1 MKNLILSL
9 LAITLF
15 SCKKSTSSPTPTVVS
30 VAEKITKTWTA
41 NQVTEGNSVVYAKTG
56 SNNIKAGY
64 SKFKL
69 DLSSKTSATLTEF
82 DGNSFVGTWEIIGDK
97 TLILKSLNPQ
107 PTDTNGS
114 IEYSITEASTS
125 LLKLTRS
132 TTSSK
137 TGGVSVAY
145 VLE

>member
-1 MKNLILSL
+1 MKKLILSL

-15 SCKKSTSSPTPTVVS
+15 SCKKSTTPTPTVVS
-30 VAEKITKTWTA
+30 IAEKITKTWIA

-56 SNNIKAGY
+56 SGNIKTGY
-64 SKFKL
+64 SKFNL
-69 DLSSKTSATLTEF
+69 DLSSKASATLTEF
-82 DGNSFVGTWEIIGDK
+82 DGNSFTGTWEVVGDK
-97 TLILKSLNPQ
+97 TLILKGLNPQ

-114 IEYSITEASTS
+114 IEYSISEASAS
-125 LLKLTRS
+125 VLKLTRN

>member
-1 MKNLILSL
+1 MKNISIFL
-9 LAITLF
+9 LALTLLAC
-15 SCKKSTSSPTPTVVS
+15 SKSTSTPTPTVISVS
-30 VAEKITKTWTA
+30 EKITKSWTA
-41 NQVTEGNSVVYAKTG
+41 NQVTEGSSVVFSKTG
-56 SNNIKAGY
+56 SGNIKAGY

-82 DGNSFVGTWEIIGDK
+82 DGNSFTGTWEVIGDK

-107 PTDTNGS
+107 PTDTNGT
-114 IEYSITEASTS
+114 IEYTISEASSTV
-125 LLKLTRS
+125 LKLTRT

>member
-1 MKNLILSL
+1 MKKLILSL
-9 LAITLF
+9 LALMLF
-15 SCKKSTSSPTPTVVS
+15 SCQKSTSTPTPTVVS

-69 DLSSKTSATLTEF
+69 DLSSKTAVTLTEF
-82 DGNSFVGTWEIIGDK
+82 DGNSFTGTWELIGDK

-107 PTDTNGS
+107 PTDTNGT
-114 IEYSITEASTS
+114 IEYTISEASS
-125 LLKLTRS
+125 AVLKLTRT

>member
-1 MKNLILSL
+1 MKNLILTL
-9 LAITLF
+9 LALTLF
-15 SCKKSTSSPTPTVVS
+15 SCQKSTSTPTPTVVS
-30 VAEKITKTWTA
+30 VAEKITKAWTA
-41 NQVTEGNSVVYAKTG
+41 NQVTEGNSVVYTKTG

-107 PTDTNGS
+107 PTDTNGT
-114 IEYSITEASTS
+114 IEYTISEASTS
-125 LLKLTRS
+125 VLKLTRS

-145 VLE
+145 VLD

>member
-1 MKNLILSL
+1 MKKLILFL

-15 SCKKSTSSPTPTVVS
+15 SCKKSTSTPTPTVIS
-30 VAEKITKTWTA
+30 VAEKITKSWTA
-41 NQVTEGNSVVYAKTG
+41 NQVTEGSSVVFSKTG
-56 SNNIKAGY
+56 SSNIKAGY

-69 DLSSKTSATLTEF
+69 DLSSKTSVTLTEF
-82 DGNSFVGTWEIIGDK
+82 DGNSFAGTWEVIGDK

-114 IEYSITEASTS
+114 IEYSISEASTS
-125 LLKLTRS
+125 VLKLTRS

-145 VLE
+145 ILE

>member
-1 MKNLILSL
+1 MKKLIPLL

-15 SCKKSTSSPTPTVVS
+15 SCKKSTSTPTPTVVS
-30 VAEKITKTWTA
+30 VAEKITRTWTA

-56 SNNIKAGY
+56 SNNIKTGY

-69 DLSSKTSATLTEF
+69 DLSNKASATLTEF
-82 DGNSFVGTWEIIGDK
+82 DGNSFIGTWEIVGDK
-97 TLILKSLNPQ
+97 TLILKNLNPQ

-114 IEYSITEASTS
+114 IEYSISEASTS
-125 LLKLTRS
+125 ILKLTRS

>member
-1 MKNLILSL
+1 MKTLFIFLFALTL
-9 LAITLF
+9 LA
-15 SCKKSTSSPTPTVVS
+15 CKSSTSTPTPTVVS

-41 NQVTEGNSVVYAKTG
+41 NQVTEGSSVVFSKTG
-56 SNNIKAGY
+56 STNIKAGY

-69 DLSSKTSATLTEF
+69 DLSSKTAVTLTEF
-82 DGNSFVGTWEIIGDK
+82 DGNSFVGSWELIGDK
-97 TLILKSLNPQ
+97 TLILKNLNPQ

-114 IEYSITEASTS
+114 IEYTISEASS
-125 LLKLTRS
+125 AVLKLTRT

>member
-9 LAITLF
+9 LALTLF
-15 SCKKSTSSPTPTVVS
+15 SCKKSTSTPTPTVIS
-30 VAEKITKTWTA
+30 VTEKITKTWIA
-41 NQVTEGNSVVYAKTG
+41 NQVTEGSSVVFSKTG
-56 SNNIKAGY
+56 SSTIKAGY

-69 DLSSKTSATLTEF
+69 DLSSKSSVTLTEF
-82 DGNSFVGTWEIIGDK
+82 DGNSFIGTWEIIGDK

-114 IEYSITEASTS
+114 IEYTISEASTTV
-125 LLKLTRS
+125 LKLTRT